1 MMKNNN
7 NNLIVEH
14 KTNGVVSLTIN
25 RPDVGNAFDDALIKA
40 LLDAL
45 VELEKTDIR
54 LLILQSAGKHF
65 SAGADLNWMQ
75 NARHLSREENLEDA
89 QQLAELMHRLY
100 LFPAPTLVLVQG
112 GAYGGALGLVAAC
125 DTAICSDNARF
136 CLSEVKIG
144 LIPATISP
152 YVIEAIGA
160 RQARRY
166 FLSAEVIN
174 AEQAL
179 NIGLVHELCPANELA
194 QKTEVFTQQILAN
207 SPAAAKAA
215 KQLIREVAAQPLT
228 QQVIDRTCEQI
239 ANIRISKE
247 AQEGLT
253 AFLEKREPSWK
264 KQ

>member
-1 MMKNNN
+1 MKNNN
-7 NNLIVEH
+7 NNLIIGR
-14 KTNGVVSLTIN
+14 KINGVVRLIIN
-25 RPDVGNAFDDALIKA
+25 RPEAGNAFDDALIKA

-45 VELEKTDIR
+45 AELEQTGIR

-65 SAGADLNWMQ
+65 SSGADLNWMQ
-75 NARHLSREENLEDA
+75 NAVNLNREENLEDA

-100 LFPAPTLVLVQG
+100 RFPAPTLALVQG
-112 GAYGGALGLVAAC
+112 AAFGGALGLIAAC
-125 DTAICSDNARF
+125 DIAVAADNARF

-152 YVIEAIGA
+152 YVIEAIGI

-179 NIGLVHELCPANELA
+179 KIGLVHELCSENELA
-194 QKTEVFTQQILAN
+194 QKADDYSQRILTN
-207 SPAAAKAA
+207 SPAAIRATK
-215 KQLIREVAAQPLT
+215 KLIREVASSPINKT
-228 QQVIDRTCEQI
+228 IINSTCEQI
-239 ANIRISKE
+239 ADIRTSRE
-247 AQEGLT
+247 GQEGLS
-253 AFLEKREPSWK
+253 AFLEKRKPSWK